1 MHFIVNNGLV
11 KLTGLWLTFTHGI
24 FRYIW
29 RSYMRFWWLSD
40 CNCSAP
46 LRARACCGVRT
57 ERARSGL
64 ATSIGIEFGCSQ
76 TKKSISKVAKQHE
89 CARSRVIEKFKRASF
104 DAKFDAAE
112 WQRAADKK
120 G

>member
-1 MHFIVNNGLV
+1 
-11 KLTGLWLTFTHGI
+11 
-24 FRYIW
+24 
-29 RSYMRFWWLSD
+29 MRFWWLSD

-57 ERARSGL
+57 ERTRPGL
-64 ATSIGIEFGCSQ
+64 ATSERVVPGRSQ
-76 TKKSISKVAKQHE
+76 TKKSVSKVAEQHE
-89 CARSRVIEKFKRASF
+89 RARSRVIKKFKRAGF

>member
-1 MHFIVNNGLV
+1 
-11 KLTGLWLTFTHGI
+11 
-24 FRYIW
+24 
-29 RSYMRFWWLSD
+29 MRFWWLSD

-57 ERARSGL
+57 ERARLGL
-64 ATSIGIEFGCSQ
+64 ATSERAEFGRSQ
-76 TKKSISKVAKQHE
+76 TKKSISKVAEQHE
-89 CARSRVIEKFKRASF
+89 RARSRVIEKFKRASF
-104 DAKFDAAE
+104 DAKFNAAE